1 MTIRPPETSSDASR
15 ASAFLAQPVV
25 SQAIDGESKTHET
38 SIHHCEGGPVTD
50 NSGGEPR
57 MIGDFDG
64 SANALWTLYGK
75 EAKSHDDA
83 QIHTLKDDMDGVLI
97 FAGLFSAALTS
108 FVVDSKQNLTAN
120 PTDKMVY
127 YLEQHS
133 TILSQISQQLSS
145 IAPQV
150 SIPSTPPPPFP
161 PFNPS
166 ASDVRINAFW
176 FMALSFSLSAAL
188 LAILVQ
194 QWVRD
199 YMHIFQR
206 YSDPLKGARIRQYL
220 YEGSEGWYM
229 PIAAEAVPALLH
241 VSLFLFFVGLG
252 DSTMNINTT
261 IGLTTT
267 IPIGLCGLLYT
278 FITLAPL
285 IYPQSPYQTSFSG
298 PIWYAIQKSRGRIF
312 KDRDG
317 ESKSVSTNMA
327 RGQMELSME
336 ETKERQGRDKLAIR
350 WLLDNLTED
359 AEIESLAMSIPGS
372 FNGEWSLQ
380 VWTESPDFKEGD
392 MPVVAQRS
400 SRLRTIPNV
409 LGLIPRQTRV
419 ASYSPRNALMH
430 QPGLPSAIIH
440 RPILTS
446 SAHEGNTVRELCRR
460 IGHLFDTCKNR
471 AVFTSD
477 ELWRRRARACVEATA
492 SLVFYADAK
501 LSWFGDIM
509 QTLGDIGSFEGIRD
523 LSLAERDRPFVVR
536 WTCLSIVAVRPMLSS
551 NVFKERARLAMESFG
566 ELSHGDRTDE
576 AAEKNARE
584 IDETLENQW
593 DSKPRTRFTNQI
605 SSTWRTLEEID
616 GMQVFLE
623 SVDMSVNLNETI
635 DERITRQLPGIHFNF
650 ELFCNP
656 PNLRF
661 TSCRRPLKEFGL
673 GDPEIWPKTLLQRTL
688 WSFQD
693 FRDGG
698 GLGFAVELFLL
709 ALKQLLST
717 YPSQE
722 SYSALY
728 TITFK
733 IITSDWRRYRHSLGT
748 QKILLDVIASDQGFL
763 RTFNYPNYIID
774 ELWQLLGDMLEGQ
787 TGPHIDSAVQ
797 QLTDLQRE
805 GGDRYRAKALAVIA
819 RLRASSQGPSTSTA

>member
-1 MTIRPPETSSDASR
+1 
-15 ASAFLAQPVV
+15 
-25 SQAIDGESKTHET
+25 
-38 SIHHCEGGPVTD
+38 
-50 NSGGEPR
+50 
-57 MIGDFDG
+57 
-64 SANALWTLYGK
+64 
-75 EAKSHDDA
+75 
-83 QIHTLKDDMDGVLI
+83 
-97 FAGLFSAALTS
+97 
-108 FVVDSKQNLTAN
+108 
-120 PTDKMVY
+120 MVY

-176 FMALSFSLSAAL
+176 FMALTFSLSAAL

-278 FITLAPL
+278 FITLAPV

-336 ETKERQGRDKLAIR
+336 ETKERQGRDKRAIR

-409 LGLIPRQTRV
+409 LGLIPRQTRA

-430 QPGLPSAIIH
+430 QPGLPSTIIH
-440 RPILTS
+440 RPIPTS
-446 SAHEGNTVRELCRR
+446 STHEGNTIRELCRR

-477 ELWRRRARACVEATA
+477 ELWRRRARACVDATA

-523 LSLAERDRPFVVR
+523 LSLAEKDGPFVVR

-551 NVFKERARLAMESFG
+551 SVFKEHARLAVESFG

-593 DSKPRTRFTNQI
+593 DSTGYLRAKMSFVRLTMK
-605 SSTWRTLEEID
+605 EID

-623 SVDMSVNLNETI
+623 SVDSFSVNLNETI
-635 DERITRQLPGIHFNF
+635 DEVSQRITRQLPGVHFDF
-650 ELFCNP
+650 PDLELFRSP
-656 PNLRF
+656 PKLRF
-661 TSCRRPLKEFGL
+661 ISCRRSLEKFLDFLLRVDEFDVGNL
-673 GDPEIWPKTLLQRTL
+673 VFWPKKLLKRTL
-688 WSFQD
+688 WSLQD

-733 IITSDWRRYRHSLGT
+733 IITSDWRRYKHSLGT

-774 ELWQLLGDMLEGQ
+774 ELWQLLGDILEGQ

-805 GGDRYRAKALAVIA
+805 GGDRYRVKALTVIA
-819 RLRASSQGPSTSTA
+819 RLRSSSQGPSTSTA